1 LKNYVTFYCLACSVD
16 EVEDINKE
24 IIACIKSRQNE
35 KALSYLYSHTLKK
48 VKGYILKNNGSID
61 EANDIFQDAV
71 IIFFKAVISDKFD
84 NEHSVDAFIFSISRN
99 LWINTA
105 KRRRKLVHVDIENE
119 PLAENSKS
127 QLEQIISK
135 EKREAINLAYS
146 KLEDTCRKLLGLIA
160 YEKISM
166 KELMVKLNLTSENA
180 AKTMHY
186 RCKQSF
192 HKIIKENA
200 DLYNALKP

>member
-1 LKNYVTFYCLACSVD
+1 
-16 EVEDINKE
+16 VEDIDKE
-24 IIACIKSRQNE
+24 IIECIKSRQNE

-48 VKGYILKNNGSID
+48 VKAYILSNNGSKD

-71 IIFFKAVISDKFD
+71 IIFFKAVIAGTFNK
-84 NEHSVDAFIFSISRN
+84 EYSVDAYIFSISRN

-105 KRRRKLVHVDIENE
+105 KRKRKLVHVDIENE
-119 PLAENSKS
+119 PVAESSKS

-146 KLEDTCRKLLGLIA
+146 KLEDSCRKLLGLIA

-166 KELMVKLNLTSENA
+166 KELMAKLNLTSENA

-192 HKIIKENA
+192 HKIIKENSE
-200 DLYNALKP
+200 LYNALKP